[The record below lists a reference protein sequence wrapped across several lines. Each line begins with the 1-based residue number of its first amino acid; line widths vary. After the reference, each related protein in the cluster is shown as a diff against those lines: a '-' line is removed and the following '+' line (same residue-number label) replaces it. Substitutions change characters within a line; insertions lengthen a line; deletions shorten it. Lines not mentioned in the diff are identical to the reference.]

1 MRVTNSSSPRPFDQ
15 FRIVK
20 GRGRHPDMA
29 SGAACLEKVHADHT
43 RGEPMRDTK
52 YGEKHFGNGSFATE
66 ADLRTY
72 IAIVPAGPTVQNTGP
87 RSQPSDGCMMRRRN
101 FIGLLGGAAAIWPM
115 QLRAQQVPGVVIG
128 VLHASSEQATSRQFG
143 AFRAAMRQLGY
154 VEGSNI
160 RFVYRFA
167 DGFLDRLP
175 GLAAELVQLNP
186 RIIVSAPMPANLALR
201 NATTTI
207 PIVMADGADPVSFGL
222 VQSLSHP
229 GGNVTGLTNFAED
242 LAAKQLDMMRELLP
256 RLARVAVL
264 INVENPL
271 HAPQWRET
279 QAAAARAAIALIPF
293 EIHSPDQLQP
303 AFEGRGTADSAGHDL
318 QHPSPAHRRT
328 GDCLGSAGDLLQP
341 PVCR

>member
-1 MRVTNSSSPRPFDQ
+1 
-15 FRIVK
+15 
-20 GRGRHPDMA
+20 
-29 SGAACLEKVHADHT
+29 
-43 RGEPMRDTK
+43 
-52 YGEKHFGNGSFATE
+52 
-66 ADLRTY
+66 
-72 IAIVPAGPTVQNTGP
+72 
-87 RSQPSDGCMMRRRN
+87 
-101 FIGLLGGAAAIWPM
+101 
-115 QLRAQQVPGVVIG
+115 
-128 VLHASSEQATSRQFG
+128 
-143 AFRAAMRQLGY
+143 MRQLGY

-271 HAPQWRET
+271 HAPQWHQT

-303 AFEGRGTADSAGHDL
+303 AFAAFTQAKAEALLIPPDTTFNT
-318 QHPSPAHRRT
+318 HRRRIAELAT
-328 GDCLGSAGDLLQP
+328 ASGLPAIFFNRQFVDEGGLMSYGPDQRENYTRAAVFVDKILKGAKPGDLPVERPTKIDLVINMKTAKALGLEIPPTLLARTEEVLQ
-341 PVCR
+341 